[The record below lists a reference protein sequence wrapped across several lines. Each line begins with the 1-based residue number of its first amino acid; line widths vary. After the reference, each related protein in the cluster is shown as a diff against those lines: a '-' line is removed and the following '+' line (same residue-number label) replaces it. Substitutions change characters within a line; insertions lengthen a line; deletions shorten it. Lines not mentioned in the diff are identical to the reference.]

1 MHNSVSFWN
10 VVKVYFREEEK
21 KRKKQAI
28 ALYEF
33 VKQTAKKAKG
43 IGMYKIPQI
52 MTDATESCKN
62 KATSFSVWV
71 NQWCERVRFFKP
83 LHNGGWLKK
92 KKSTHLYI

>member
-1 MHNSVSFWN
+1 MKCSKSLFQ
-10 VVKVYFREEEK
+10 RRRK
-21 KRKKQAI
+21 KNKKKQAI

-43 IGMYKIPQI
+43 TGMYKIPQI

-92 KKSTHLYI
+92 KKHTSIYIR